1 MKVFGG
7 MIRSVLNI
15 NFIWGIM
22 ILVSFVLCLAQ
33 HVQPTTSR
41 VDPALLADGANTLAV
56 YVGDFEGEDAKPQRF
71 TLTLDKTN
79 GHWQIPESSAAPS
92 EDRPWLIAAR
102 PDGQALDLVWDFK
115 GHGGYLLSVERLR
128 PLNEPIPEHYFRK
141 GENTVFVR
149 QTPGDA
155 PARTFIFHVN
165 RDGDD
170 LRVASVDAPAGV
182 RQPHLQ
188 GARLTDNGFVLDWH
202 DCSPQECS
210 VIVEQ
215 RLAIGKLVTLKSLT
229 DAAFEYAT
237 KGFDIALKLVAAMV
251 MLLGLMKVGEKAGI
265 IQIVAGAVYPVIRF
279 LFPQVPKDHPA
290 NGAIVMNVT
299 STLLGLG
306 NAATPFG
313 LKAMKEL
320 QTLNDHPDVA
330 TDSQV
335 MLLGYNTAG
344 LAILPTTLLSV
355 RNAANCSDPTE
366 IIGTCMLAGAVAT
379 VTAIVMV
386 KLLGRLP
393 MFSREAAVAEYERD
407 QAEAARAAGG
417 KEAGS

>member
-22 ILVSFVLCLAQ
+22 ILASFVLCLVQ
-33 HVQPTTSR
+33 HIQDTTSR
-41 VDPALLADGANTLAV
+41 VDPSLLADGANTLAV
-56 YVGDFEGEDAKPQRF
+56 YVGDFENKDAKPQRF

-79 GHWQIPESSAAPS
+79 GQWRIPDSAAAPS
-92 EDRPWLIAAR
+92 DDRPWLIAAR
-102 PDGQALDLVWDFK
+102 PDGQALDLTWDFK
-115 GHGGYLLSVERLR
+115 GHGDYLLSVERPR
-128 PLNEPIPEHYFRK
+128 PLNEPIPEHFFRK
-141 GENTVFVR
+141 GENTILVR
-149 QTPGDA
+149 QTSADA
-155 PARTFIFHVN
+155 PGRTFAFHVK

-170 LRVASVDAPAGV
+170 LSVSSVDAPAGV
-182 RQPHLQ
+182 REPHLE
-188 GARLTDNGFVLDWH
+188 GARLTEDGFVLDWQ

-210 VIVEQ
+210 VIIEQ
-215 RLAIGKLVTLKSLT
+215 RLAVGKLVTLKSLT

-237 KGFDIALKLVAAMV
+237 KGFEIALKLVAAMV

-265 IQIVAGAVYPVIRF
+265 IQLVAGAVYPVIRF

-320 QTLNDHPDVA
+320 QSLNDRPEVA
-330 TDSQV
+330 TDSQI

-344 LAILPTTLLSV
+344 LAILPATLLSV
-355 RNAANCSDPTE
+355 RNGANCSDPTE
-366 IIGTCMLAGAVAT
+366 VIGTCMLAGAVAT